1 MLNGNFRGLA
11 FKHLPISNTGKPV
24 STDSSSIVY
33 SLPSF
38 MMFVIVDRVFIMFCL
53 PSKSI
58 YNSI

>member
-11 FKHLPISNTGKPV
+11 FKHLRISNSGKPV

-38 MMFVIVDRVFIMFCL
+38 MMFVISVKVSICIISFLFI
-53 PSKSI
+53 I
-58 YNSI
+58 